1 MTHGLSLEKRKERYL
16 PGVNRKDITG
26 RGTATA
32 TRQKEAL
39 ENKGPGW
46 SLGKTEKEPG
56 QIMKDLSF
64 MLKCLILTQR

>member
-1 MTHGLSLEKRKERYL
+1 MKKGRKDTYL
-16 PGVNRKDITG
+16 VYADRKDISG

-32 TRQKEAL
+32 TRQMEAL

-46 SLGKTEKEPG
+46 SLGNTENEPG